1 MDDAIRTG
9 ARSHEPFDVSQH
21 DNRALYI
28 ISAVYQKRDV
38 CPWPASDGRGAPSPA
53 HRGFDFGG
61 HTGRKYLSTPSAV
74 KYHSKRR
81 ADFRVVNTVA
91 NVDGYAW

>member
-1 MDDAIRTG
+1 M
-9 ARSHEPFDVSQH
+9 
-21 DNRALYI
+21 Y
-28 ISAVYQKRDV
+28 VY
-38 CPWPASDGRGAPSPA
+38 GRQVMGGA
-53 HRGFDFGG
+53 HRVRLIGVSILGG